1 MDDGSNTPALSG
13 RSTSSETDM
22 SEDPA
27 GPAAR
32 EPSSGCLES
41 ASWRAWY
48 AGRRWGKPPTPPGRR
63 SHRMVGLG
71 SSHTG
76 VIKEAAMLGM
86 VGPETLLIVV
96 ALAALLMGGKKIPE
110 MA

>member
-1 MDDGSNTPALSG
+1 
-13 RSTSSETDM
+13 
-22 SEDPA
+22 
-27 GPAAR
+27 
-32 EPSSGCLES
+32 
-41 ASWRAWY
+41 
-48 AGRRWGKPPTPPGRR
+48 
-63 SHRMVGLG
+63 MVGLG

-110 MA
+110 LARGLGRAKTEFQKGLQEGAAEGKAEKDETPSSPSSGESTPAAPDSKAT